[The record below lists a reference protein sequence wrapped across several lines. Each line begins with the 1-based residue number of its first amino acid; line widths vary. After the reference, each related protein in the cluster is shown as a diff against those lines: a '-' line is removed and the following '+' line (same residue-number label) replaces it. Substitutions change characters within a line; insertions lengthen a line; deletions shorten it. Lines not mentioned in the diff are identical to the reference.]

1 MVQRK
6 LHKPLFFLMLMA
18 FLSCMREE
26 GFSIQKSISR
36 EGLSST
42 PVAFE
47 IPTSVLNETPKDIFI
62 WLRNNAEYEFSNIF
76 LIASL
81 KVNNEIMIQDTL
93 EYAMTSPDGRWLGKG
108 FTELKENKLWW
119 KEGLVIPQQ
128 GKVQIEIA
136 QAMRN
141 NGKAEGVSK
150 LGGIVS
156 VGISIVDKQ

>member
-1 MVQRK
+1 
-6 LHKPLFFLMLMA
+6 
-18 FLSCMREE
+18 
-26 GFSIQKSISR
+26 
-36 EGLSST
+36 
-42 PVAFE
+42 
-47 IPTSVLNETPKDIFI
+47 
-62 WLRNNAEYEFSNIF
+62 
-76 LIASL
+76 
-81 KVNNEIMIQDTL
+81 MIQDTL
-93 EYAMTSPDGRWLGKG
+93 EYAMTSPDGGWLGKG